1 MFKDARSLGEGD
13 LHSYDLCIVGAGAAG
28 ISIAREFVGRRE
40 SVCLLESGGLE
51 FDPDTQALAAGD
63 DVGQPYSSLVSNH
76 LRYFG
81 GTTNH
86 WAGNCFPLS
95 EIVMEPRAWVDQPDW
110 PLDLDQMNSFYE
122 RAYRLI
128 GLPDRPWDLAH
139 WLARTDARM
148 LPLMPGAMEPVAVQI
163 KPQRFGQVY
172 REELERAVNVDV
184 HLWANLTEFET
195 DPQGRTVRQAH
206 LRCLTGRTY
215 TVEAKRF
222 VLAAGGVENARL
234 LLLSN
239 RVQPTGLGNQH
250 DQVGRYFQ
258 DHPRLIAGELH
269 PQVKERPGR
278 AFGFLNDGG
287 VRVSVQ
293 YRVSP
298 DAQAER
304 RIMQSALAL
313 APVAPDWF
321 PDQSEEPSVTSYRHI
336 LRQFKQARMPEEFGN
351 HLANVF
357 SDLGAVTRYA
367 YGDMRY
373 GNEQPVDHY
382 RCWVRFEPVPN
393 PDSRV
398 TLATET
404 DALGMQRPRLRWAL
418 AEEDRRTVRETMRLL
433 AAEAGR
439 SGYGRVRSYVED
451 EDWAWPPDTLG
462 GRHEMGTTRISEDP
476 RSGVVDGNC
485 RVHGLS
491 NLYVAGSS
499 VFPTTGSGWP
509 TMTLIAM
516 ALRLADY
523 LKTTA
528 SGPEAG

>member
-1 MFKDARSLGEGD
+1 MFIDARSLGEGD
-13 LHSYDLCIVGAGAAG
+13 VHRYDLCIVGAGAAG
-28 ISIAREFVGRRE
+28 ISIAREFIGRRE
-40 SVCLLESGGLE
+40 SVCLLESGGLD

-63 DVGQPYSSLVSNH
+63 DVGQPYFSLVSNH

-95 EIVMEPRAWVDQPDW
+95 EIVMKPRDWLDQPSW
-110 PLDLDQMNSFYE
+110 PLDLEQMNPYYE

-128 GLPDRPWDLAH
+128 GLPDRPWDLSH
-139 WLARTDARM
+139 WLARTDARL
-148 LPLMPGAMEPVAVQI
+148 LPLMPGALEPVPVQV

-172 REELERAVNVDV
+172 RDELKQAVNVDV
-184 HLWANLTEFET
+184 HHWANLTEFET
-195 DPQGRTVRQAH
+195 DPEGHSVRRAH
-206 LRCLTGRTY
+206 LQCLSGRTY
-215 TVEAKRF
+215 AVEANRF

-234 LLLSN
+234 LLVSN
-239 RVQPTGLGNQH
+239 RVQPAGLGNRH

-269 PQVKERPGR
+269 PQVNERPGR
-278 AFGFLNDGG
+278 AFGSLKDGD

-293 YRVSP
+293 YRVAP
-298 DAQAER
+298 AIQAER
-304 RIMQSALAL
+304 RIMQSAVAL
-313 APVAPDWF
+313 KPVPPDWVTN
-321 PDQSEEPSVTSYRHI
+321 PSEELSVMSYRHI
-336 LRQFKQARMPEEFGN
+336 LRQFKRARMPEEFGN

-367 YGDMRY
+367 YGELRY
-373 GNEQPVDHY
+373 GDEPPVDHY

-393 PDSRV
+393 PDSRI
-398 TLATET
+398 TLSDKT
-404 DALGMQRPRLRWAL
+404 DALGMRRPRVRWAL
-418 AEEDRRTVRETMRLL
+418 ADEDRHTVRETMRLL

-439 SGYGRVRSYVED
+439 SGYGRVRSFVEE
-451 EDWAWPPDTLG
+451 EDWAWPADTFG

-476 RSGVVDGNC
+476 RRGVVDKNC

-499 VFPTTGSGWP
+499 VFPTSGSGWP

-516 ALRLADY
+516 ALRLADH
-523 LKTTA
+523 LKSTD
-528 SGPEAG
+528 SGAAIG